1 MKPSKKLIFSLPPD
15 GKVTSGQAR
24 LLTVRSDSAPNAEQ
38 PFLMRAPWEAE
49 VPFPPTQVSSLRNT
63 KHVESPA
70 IMLPSRRKL
79 LQTTAG
85 LLLSSPVSAV
95 LTHPPVSPNNRLNIG
110 VIGVGGRGGSNLD
123 AVTSENIVALCD
135 VDLDRLSAAASR
147 FPLAKTFTD
156 YRQLLE
162 LTPLDAVVIS
172 TPDHHHAPAAARA
185 LRRGLHVYCEKP
197 LTHTI
202 SEARLLTALASEKN
216 LATQMGTQNHE
227 HPGYLRLVELL
238 RTGAIG
244 EISDVHVITDR
255 PGRWW
260 PQGLDRPSD
269 SPSVP
274 KALLW
279 DLWLG
284 PAPERPWNPSYAPF
298 RWRGWWDFGCG
309 AIGDMAIH
317 LADPAFW
324 GLELTGR
331 KVKVTS
337 EGLPPHAD
345 SGPVGMKTT
354 FEFAGTTDRS
364 PVRLH
369 WYEGS
374 TQPTQEIAAEL
385 PMNGSLFI
393 GSEGRIAIAHDGF
406 PKLLPEQKFATFKPP
421 APFLT
426 DSPGHHRQWLDAC
439 RSGSRTGSPFS
450 YAGPFTE
457 IILLGNVAYRAGS
470 PIEYDPISGTIL
482 NQQHANHLLSKEY
495 RRGWEV

>member
-1 MKPSKKLIFSLPPD
+1 
-15 GKVTSGQAR
+15 
-24 LLTVRSDSAPNAEQ
+24 
-38 PFLMRAPWEAE
+38 MR
-49 VPFPPTQVSSLRNT
+49 
-63 KHVESPA
+63 
-70 IMLPSRRKL
+70 PSRRNL

-85 LLLSSPVSAV
+85 LLLNSSVSAV
-95 LTHPPVSPNNRLNIG
+95 IPRSTVSPNSRLNIG

-135 VDLDRLSAAASR
+135 VDLDRHAAAASR

-162 LTPLDAVVIS
+162 FTPLDAVVIS

-202 SEARLLTALASEKN
+202 SEARLLTALAAEKR
-216 LATQMGTQNHE
+216 LVTQMGTQNHE

-238 RTGAIG
+238 RTNAIG

-269 SPSVP
+269 SPNIP

-284 PAPERPWNPSYAPF
+284 PATERPWNPAYAPF
-298 RWRGWWDFGCG
+298 RWRGWWNFGCG

-324 GLELTGR
+324 GLELAGR

-337 EGLPPHAD
+337 EGPPPHAD

-354 FEFAGTTDRS
+354 FEFAGTTDRP

-369 WYEGS
+369 WYEG
-374 TQPTQEIAAEL
+374 TAQPTPDIATEL
-385 PMNGSLFI
+385 PMNGSLFV

-406 PKLLPEQKFATFKPP
+406 PKLLPEQKFATFQPP
-421 APFLT
+421 APFLAE
-426 DSPGHHRQWLDAC
+426 SPGHHRQWLEAC
-439 RSGSRTGSPFS
+439 RSGTRTGSPFS

-470 PIEYDPISGTIL
+470 PIEYDPASGRIL
-482 NQQHANHLLSKEY
+482 NQTNANSLLSKEY
-495 RRGWEV
+495 RVGWEV

>member
-1 MKPSKKLIFSLPPD
+1 
-15 GKVTSGQAR
+15 
-24 LLTVRSDSAPNAEQ
+24 
-38 PFLMRAPWEAE
+38 
-49 VPFPPTQVSSLRNT
+49 
-63 KHVESPA
+63 
-70 IMLPSRRKL
+70 MLPNRRKL
-79 LQTTAG
+79 LQSAAS
-85 LLLSSPVSAV
+85 LILSSSVSAAQPR
-95 LTHPPVSPNNRLNIG
+95 TPIKPNSRLNLG

-123 AVTSENIVALCD
+123 AVSSENIVALCD
-135 VDLDRLSAAASR
+135 VDLDRLAAASSR
-147 FPLAKTFTD
+147 FPTAKTFTD
-156 YRQLLE
+156 YRKLLE

-202 SEARLLTALASEKN
+202 SEARLLTALAAEKN

-238 RTGAIG
+238 KINVIG

-260 PQGLDRPSD
+260 PQGLDRPTD
-269 SPSVP
+269 SPSIP

-284 PAPERPWNPSYAPF
+284 PAAERPWNPAYAPF

-324 GLELTGR
+324 GLNLTGR

-337 EGLPPHAD
+337 EGPTPRPD
-345 SGPVGMKTT
+345 SGPVEMKTT
-354 FEFAGTTDRS
+354 FDFARTTDRP

-374 TQPTQEIAAEL
+374 ARPPLEIANEL

-406 PKLLPEQKFATFKPP
+406 PKLLPSRS
-421 APFLT
+421 LSRS
-426 DSPGHHRQWLDAC
+426 SPRNHSSRNPQDTTA
-439 RSGSRTGSPFS
+439 SGSKP
-450 YAGPFTE
+450 AGPT
-457 IILLGNVAYRAGS
+457 ILPAAPSLTLGHSPRLFCLATS
-470 PIEYDPISGTIL
+470 PIALAAPSNTTQSAERY
-482 NQQHANHLLSKEY
+482 
-495 RRGWEV
+495 